1 MSSVVVEQP
10 NPMGVNA
17 WPSTPTWSAGAAIVR
32 EDGNPI
38 AESAIESSDRRND
51 GAIDIVAIGEA
62 LVEFNQTGA
71 ASGGMYLQGFGGDT
85 SNALIAAVRQG
96 ATGSYFTRLG
106 DDEFGRMCLQLW
118 RDEGVDA
125 RDVLID
131 ATAPTGIYFVR
142 HGQDGHTF
150 SYLRAGSA
158 ASLMKPSDVPTQL
171 IERARFLHVSGIS
184 QAISASATDT
194 VFHAIRIATG
204 AGVKVAYDPNL
215 RLKLWPLDRA
225 RAIISA
231 TIPLVDY
238 FLPGLDDVRL
248 VSGLDDPASILDWC
262 DRQGAKNVVLKLGR
276 EGSIVSDAG
285 RRVRISAFP
294 VDAVDA
300 TGAGD
305 CFDGSFL
312 ARLAAGDD
320 PPSAA
325 RWASAAAAL
334 TTTGYGAV
342 APLPT
347 AAQVSRFM
355 QTASGRAGTVPG

>member
-1 MSSVVVEQP
+1 MADP
-10 NPMGVNA
+10 
-17 WPSTPTWSAGAAIVR
+17 AI
-32 EDGNPI
+32 
-38 AESAIESSDRRND
+38 ASDHRRND
-51 GAIDIVAIGEA
+51 GMIDIVAIGEA
-62 LVEFNQTGA
+62 LVEFNQTGEG
-71 ASGGMYLQGFGGDT
+71 SGRTYLQGFGGDT

-125 RDVLID
+125 REVLID
-131 ATAPTGIYFVR
+131 ATAATGIYFVR
-142 HGQDGHTF
+142 HSKEGHTF
-150 SYLRAGSA
+150 TYLRAGSA
-158 ASLMKPSDVPTQL
+158 ASLVQPSDVPAQL
-171 IERARFLHVSGIS
+171 MARARFLHVSGIS

-194 VFHAIRIATG
+194 VFHAIRVAKA

-225 RAIISA
+225 RAVISA

-238 FLPGLDDVRL
+238 FLPSLDDVRL
-248 VSGLDDPASILDWC
+248 VSELDDPTSILDWC
-262 DRQGAKNVVLKLGR
+262 HRQGARNVVLKLGR
-276 EGSIVSDAG
+276 EGSIVSDG
-285 RRVRISAFP
+285 DRRTPIAAFP

-312 ARLAAGDD
+312 ARLAAGDE
-320 PPSAA
+320 PVSAA

-347 AAQVSRFM
+347 AAQVTRFIE
-355 QTASGRAGTVPG
+355 TATSHVGSISG

>member
-1 MSSVVVEQP
+1 MADP
-10 NPMGVNA
+10 
-17 WPSTPTWSAGAAIVR
+17 
-32 EDGNPI
+32 
-38 AESAIESSDRRND
+38 AIESDDRPND
-51 GAIDIVAIGEA
+51 GMIDIVAIGEA
-62 LVEFNQTGA
+62 LVEFNQTGEG
-71 ASGGMYLQGFGGDT
+71 SGRTYLQGFGGDT

-125 RDVLID
+125 REILID
-131 ATAPTGIYFVR
+131 ATAATGIYFVR
-142 HGQDGHTF
+142 HGKEGHTF
-150 SYLRAGSA
+150 TYLRAGSA
-158 ASLMKPSDVPTQL
+158 ASLVQPSDVPAGL

-194 VFHAIRIATG
+194 VFHAIRTAKA

-238 FLPGLDDVRL
+238 FLPSLDDVRL
-248 VSGLDDPASILDWC
+248 VSGLDDPTSIVDWC
-262 DRQGAKNVVLKLGR
+262 HRQGARRIVLKLGR
-276 EGSIVSDAG
+276 EGSVVSDG
-285 RRVRISAFP
+285 DRRTPIAAFP

-312 ARLAAGDD
+312 ARLAAGHDAV
-320 PPSAA
+320 SAA

-347 AAQVSRFM
+347 ALDVARFM
-355 QTASGRAGTVPG
+355 ESASSHVGNVSG

>member
-1 MSSVVVEQP
+1 MADP
-10 NPMGVNA
+10 
-17 WPSTPTWSAGAAIVR
+17 AI
-32 EDGNPI
+32 
-38 AESAIESSDRRND
+38 ASDHRRND
-51 GAIDIVAIGEA
+51 GMIDIVAIGEA
-62 LVEFNQTGA
+62 LVEFNQTGEG
-71 ASGGMYLQGFGGDT
+71 SGRTYLQGFGGDT

-125 RDVLID
+125 REVLID
-131 ATAPTGIYFVR
+131 ATAATGIYFVR
-142 HGQDGHTF
+142 HGKEGHTF
-150 SYLRAGSA
+150 TYLRAGSA
-158 ASLMKPSDVPTQL
+158 ASLVQPSDVPAGL

-194 VFHAIRIATG
+194 VFHAIRVAKA

-225 RAIISA
+225 RAVISA

-238 FLPGLDDVRL
+238 FLPSLDDVRL
-248 VSGLDDPASILDWC
+248 VSELDDPTSILDWC
-262 DRQGAKNVVLKLGR
+262 HRQGTRNVVLKPGR
-276 EGSIVSDAG
+276 EGSIVSDG
-285 RRVRISAFP
+285 DRRTPIAAFP

-312 ARLAAGDD
+312 ARLAAGDE
-320 PPSAA
+320 PVSAA

-347 AAQVSRFM
+347 AAQVTRFIE
-355 QTASGRAGTVPG
+355 TATNHLGSISG